1 MDMDKI
7 NKNLNSSEWKKDNVE
22 LIQKK
27 VIDEPV

>member
-1 MDMDKI
+1 MDKI
-7 NKNLNSSEWKKDNVE
+7 NKNLNSSEWKKDKVE